1 MEISL
6 DQYDVKWIT
15 RSSSSMKVV
24 FFTDLTPAPRQRC
37 GVRHTT
43 IFEPQFPHSQ
53 RGNASSSHNFAEKEK
68 KNKSTAGIR
77 SALQSNTLTRLLV
90 ESLPAR
96 MKLPT
101 QEMKPER
108 KELKGKVPTRRQ

>member
-1 MEISL
+1 MTSQATAIYKLPKGTVRTEL
-6 DQYDVKWIT
+6 
-15 RSSSSMKVV
+15 RAKVEHSYE
-24 FFTDLTPAPRQRC
+24 
-37 GVRHTT
+37 HT
-43 IFEPQFPHSQ
+43 
-53 RGNASSSHNFAEKEK
+53 
-68 KNKSTAGIR
+68 
-77 SALQSNTLTRLLV
+77 